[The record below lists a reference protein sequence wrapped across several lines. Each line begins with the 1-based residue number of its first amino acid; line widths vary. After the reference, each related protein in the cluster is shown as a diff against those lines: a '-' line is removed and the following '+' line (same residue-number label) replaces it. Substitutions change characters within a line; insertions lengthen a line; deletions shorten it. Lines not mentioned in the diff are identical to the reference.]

1 MVVNCAEF
9 HPDQYFETV
18 PLLKNRRGN
27 PSGKRRHYM
36 GLTTAFDIETTVL
49 DDYKQSVMYIWQ
61 WQFGEDYTVIGR
73 TWDEFLDLLDRVKK
87 CLPSERWL
95 VVYVHN
101 LSYEFQFLK
110 GIYAFMPSDVF
121 ALNSRKILK
130 CDMMGCFE
138 FRCSY
143 RLTNMNLSDF
153 TKKMNVTHQKL
164 SGEEFD
170 YTQKRYPWTTLTDRE
185 LEYCTNDVLGL
196 VEAINALMA
205 RDEDTLQT
213 IPLTSTGY
221 VRRNAKRAMR
231 QGDTHHAFV
240 GSILPDWEQYKALHE
255 AFRGGNTHANRFY
268 SGDIIENVH
277 SADESSAYP
286 YVLCNCEFPMTAFVP
301 IDHSDLNMEYITRCM
316 TIRHKALLL
325 RVGIKN
331 LRLRDPFWGCPYISK
346 DKSRNIHK
354 GVDTEDNGRL
364 LSADYLELTI
374 TDLDLRI
381 ILDEYEGEMI
391 FLQGWYSSY
400 KKLPEELVKEVIKY
414 YKDKTEL
421 KGVKGQEVY
430 YDKAKALLNAL
441 YGMMAQNPVKYEQ
454 IFKQVGDF
462 DTPLSQIMSD
472 FSLSDEEK
480 KAKIEALGKEI
491 LEKSNK
497 KAFLAYQWGV
507 WTTAHSRFCLE
518 KGLRIIHE
526 TNGADFVYCDTDSL
540 KYTGSVDWTKY
551 NTDRI
556 AECMQSG
563 SYATDPKGIVHYM
576 GVFES
581 EDNKETGYAYRYF
594 KTMGAKKY
602 AYREK
607 EVEQRKET
615 LYLGEKEYKYLQIGE
630 FVHCTIAGVSK
641 KKGGKEL
648 EKHGGL
654 QAFKEG
660 FIFKDAG
667 GTMAVY
673 NDDPEIEMVVIDGHK
688 LPITANVAILPSE
701 YTLGITGE
709 YERILKFAKNYLE
722 NPYVI

>member
-9 HPDQYFETV
+9 HPEEYFQSV

-27 PSGKRRHYM
+27 PSGNKRHYM

-49 DDYKQSVMYIWQ
+49 DEYEQSVMYIWQ

-73 TWDEFLDLLDRVKK
+73 TWKEFQDLQYRVKQ
-87 CLPSERWL
+87 CLPADRWL

-110 GIYAFMPSDVF
+110 GIYSFQSCEVF

-130 CDMMGCFE
+130 CDMHGVFE

-153 TKKMNVTHQKL
+153 TKKMKVTHQKL

-170 YTQKRYPWTTLTDRE
+170 YSQKRYPWTELTDRE

-205 RDEDTLQT
+205 RDGDNLQT

-231 QGDTHHAFV
+231 SGNTHHAFV
-240 GSILPDWEQYKALHE
+240 GSILPNWEQYKALRE
-255 AFRGGNTHANRFY
+255 AFRGGNTHANRYY

-286 YVLCNCEFPMTAFVP
+286 YVLCNCEFPMTAFVN
-301 IDHSDLNMEYITRCM
+301 IDPSDLNIGYITRCM
-316 TIRHKALLL
+316 TVRHKALLL
-325 RVGIKN
+325 RVAIRN
-331 LRLRDPFWGCPYISK
+331 LKLRDPFWGCPYISK
-346 DKSRNIHK
+346 DKCRNVRK
-354 GVDTEDNGRL
+354 ASETEDNGRI

-381 ILDEYEGEMI
+381 ILEEYEGEMV

-400 KKLPEELVKEVIKY
+400 KKLPEELVQEVIKY
-414 YKDKTEL
+414 YREKTEL
-421 KGVKGQEVY
+421 KGVKGQEIY
-430 YDKAKALLNAL
+430 YDKSKALLNAL
-441 YGMMAQNPVKYEQ
+441 YGMMAQDPVKYEQ
-454 IFKQVGDF
+454 LFRQEGDF
-462 DTPLSQIMSD
+462 ATPLSIIMED
-472 FSLSDEEK
+472 QTLTDEEK
-480 KAKIEALGKEI
+480 AEKAEELGKEI
-491 LEKSNK
+491 LDKSNK

-507 WTTAHSRFCLE
+507 WTTSHSRFCLE
-518 KGLRIIHE
+518 RGLRIIHE
-526 TNGADFVYCDTDSL
+526 TEGAEFVYCDTDSL
-540 KYTGSVDWTKY
+540 KYTGNVDWSHY
-551 NTDRI
+551 NADRI
-556 AECMQSG
+556 AECMLSG
-563 SYATDPKGIVHYM
+563 SHATDPKGIEHYM

-602 AYREK
+602 AYIEK
-607 EVEQRKET
+607 E
-615 LYLGEKEYKYLQIGE
+615 GEG
-630 FVHCTIAGVSK
+630 VHCTIAGVNK

-648 EKHGGL
+648 DAHGGL
-654 QAFKEG
+654 KAFEEG
-660 FIFKDAG
+660 FVFKDAG

-673 NDDPEIEMVVIDGHK
+673 NDNPEIKEVIIDGHR
-688 LPITANVAILPSE
+688 LPITSNVAILPSE

-709 YERILKFAKNYLE
+709 YERILKFAKNYLA
-722 NPYVI
+722 NPYVV